1 MIGEETP
8 IPSNNILHMDEKGP
22 ARKQPLNYRFVIGML
37 NFLSSSK
44 RPDILFIVQQC
55 TIFCTSP
62 RLIREQAVKR
72 VIRYLSRTENKGI
85 EVNIGKPNGMEYNVD
100 ADFCGNYHKD
110 NSEDPTNL
118 LSRTGF
124 VILYTNYPI
133 VWVSMLQG
141 CISLSTTE
149 SEYIILSHVMR
160 VLIMFT
166 GLVEELIATVV
177 GLPPSKFELLRGIV
191 L

>member
-1 MIGEETP
+1 
-8 IPSNNILHMDEKGP
+8 
-22 ARKQPLNYRFVIGML
+22 
-37 NFLSSSK
+37 
-44 RPDILFIVQQC
+44 
-55 TIFCTSP
+55 
-62 RLIREQAVKR
+62 
-72 VIRYLSRTENKGI
+72 
-85 EVNIGKPNGMEYNVD
+85 MEYNVD

-110 NSEDPTNL
+110 RSEDPTNL

-124 VILYTNYPI
+124 VILYMNYPI

-149 SEYIILSHVMR
+149 SEYIALSHAMR
-160 VLIMFT
+160 VLILIT

-177 GLPPSKFELLRGIV
+177 GLSLSKFELLRGIV

>member
-1 MIGEETP
+1 MIGKETP
-8 IPSNNILHMDEKGP
+8 ISSNNILHKDEKGP

-37 NFLSSSK
+37 NFLSDSI
-44 RPDILFIVQQC
+44 RPAILFVVQQC

-62 RLIREQAVKR
+62 RLIHEQAVKR
-72 VIRYLSRTENKGI
+72 VIRYLSRTKNKGI
-85 EVNIGKPNGMEYNVD
+85 EVNIDKQKGMEYNVD

-110 NSEDPTNL
+110 RSEDPTNL

-124 VILYTNYPI
+124 VILYMNYPI

-149 SEYIILSHVMR
+149 SEYIALSHAMR
-160 VLIMFT
+160 VLILIT

-177 GLPPSKFELLRGIV
+177 GLSLSKFELLRGIV